1 MQNGEDIKARAKKA
15 LKVKGAYGKDFEL
28 DDYEAAPRDLET
40 VEKLDDISD
49 DVQQS
54 MLNVG
59 ILPSGKGR
67 SGSMLFMDNSVVHS
81 STNKI
86 AGLEMLSTRKALQ
99 KYNGLKEYS
108 WRLISPDK
116 DKYTA
121 RSFLEDADGY
131 FIRVKA
137 GAKIEM
143 PVQTC
148 MLIGSNKKAQ
158 EVHNI
163 IVVEE
168 GASLDILTGCSTGK
182 HANESMHLGMSEIY
196 IKDGGKLT
204 FSMIHSW
211 GKKTGV
217 RPRTAIEMGKDTQFV
232 NNYVL
237 LRPVESIQSYPVA
250 YLNGENSSVKFN
262 SICVSHPNSEIDMGS
277 MAVLNAPNSRAEI
290 VSRSI
295 TMGGNMIARGRLV
308 GNAPKIKAHLEC
320 RSLIMKENGIT
331 LAIPELEASVPDVE
345 MTHEAAVG
353 KIARDQVEYLMARG
367 LNEEQAVGMIV
378 RGFLE
383 GGIKGLPDA
392 LKREIDE
399 AMDSANLG
407 G

>member
-1 MQNGEDIKARAKKA
+1 MQNGEDLKTKAKEALAKK
-15 LKVKGAYGKDFEL
+15 GAFGKDFEL
-28 DDYEAAPRDLET
+28 DRYDAAPRDLSP
-40 VEKLDDISD
+40 VDDLSEISD
-49 DVQQS
+49 DVQKS
-54 MLNVG
+54 MVNVG
-59 ILPSGKGR
+59 ILPSGEGR

-81 STNKI
+81 STRKVD
-86 AGLEMLSTRKALQ
+86 GLEMMSTRQALA

-108 WRLISPDK
+108 WRLVSPDK

-137 GAKIEM
+137 GSKVEM

-148 MLIGSNKKAQ
+148 MLIGSDKKAQ

-182 HANESMHLGMSEIY
+182 HADESLHLGMSEIY

-217 RPRTAIEMGKDTQFV
+217 RPRTAIQMGANAQFV

-237 LRPVESIQSYPVA
+237 LRPVDSIQSYPVA
-250 YLNGENSSVKFN
+250 YVNGANSSVKFN
-262 SICVSHPNSEIDMGS
+262 SICVSHPGSEIDMGS
-277 MAVLNAPNSRAEI
+277 MAVLNAPGTGAEI

-295 TMGGNMIARGRLV
+295 TMGGKMIARGRLV
-308 GNAPKIKAHLEC
+308 GNAPKVKAHLEC
-320 RSLIMKENGIT
+320 RSLIMKEQGIT

-353 KIARDQVEYLMARG
+353 KIAREQVEYLMARG
-367 LNEEQAVGMIV
+367 LTEDDAVGMIV

-392 LKREIDE
+392 LKQEIDE
-399 AMDSANLG
+399 AMSSANLG
-407 G
+407 N